1 MSMKITEKLKV
12 VLKSVLSIQMGEV
25 KTDKLVMTF
34 DAEELAE
41 GLEVFTT
48 DENGEIIPVAD
59 GEYTAEDGRIIV
71 VAEGK
76 VTEIRVVEKPAEE
89 EVKVEGEI
97 IEIDTPAEDPVEEIV
112 EEVIDVKELK
122 AKMDEIAGALGEI
135 LNSVKALE
143 GRIEEVENKV
153 SKLEVE
159 PAEDPVEVEV
169 EEPVKMSRMAFLKK

>member
-1 MSMKITEKLKV
+1 MKITEKLKV

-76 VTEIRVVEKPAEE
+76 VTEIREE
-89 EVKVEGEI
+89 EIKVEEEI
-97 IEIDTPAEDPVEEIV
+97 IEIDAPAEDPVEEIV

-153 SKLEVE
+153 SKLEAE

>member
-48 DENGEIIPVAD
+48 DGNGEIIPVAD

-76 VTEIRVVEKPAEE
+76 VTEIREE
-89 EVKVEGEI
+89 EIKVEEEI

-153 SKLEVE
+153 SKLETE

>member
-76 VTEIRVVEKPAEE
+76 VTEIREE
-89 EVKVEGEI
+89 EIKVEGEI

-135 LNSVKALE
+135 LNSVRALE

-153 SKLEVE
+153 SKLESE

-169 EEPVKMSRMAFLKK
+169 EEPVKMSRIAFLKK

>member
-1 MSMKITEKLKV
+1 MKITEKLKV

-76 VTEIRVVEKPAEE
+76 VAEIREE
-89 EVKVEGEI
+89 EIKVEEEI

-153 SKLEVE
+153 SKLEAE

>member
-1 MSMKITEKLKV
+1 MKITEKLKV

-76 VTEIRVVEKPAEE
+76 VTEIREE
-89 EVKVEGEI
+89 EIKVGEEI

>member
-1 MSMKITEKLKV
+1 MKITEKLKI
-12 VLKSVLSIQMGEV
+12 VLKSVLSIKMGEV

-59 GEYTAEDGRIIV
+59 GEYTTEDGRIIIV
-71 VAEGK
+71 TEGK
-76 VTEIRVVEKPAEE
+76 VTEIKEVEKPVEE
-89 EVKVEGEI
+89 EIKVEEEI
-97 IEIDTPAEDPVEEIV
+97 IDIDTPVEDPIEEIV

-122 AKMDEIAGALGEI
+122 SKMDEIAGALGEI
-135 LNSVKALE
+135 LNSIKSLE

-153 SKLEVE
+153 SKLEE
-159 PAEDPVEVEV
+159 PAEDPIEVEV
-169 EEPVKMSRMAFLKK
+169 EEPIKMSRMAYLKK

>member
-76 VTEIRVVEKPAEE
+76 VAEIREE
-89 EVKVEGEI
+89 EIKVEEEI

-153 SKLEVE
+153 SKLEAE

>member
-1 MSMKITEKLKV
+1 MKITEKLKV

-48 DENGEIIPVAD
+48 DENGEVIPVAD

-76 VTEIRVVEKPAEE
+76 VTEIREE
-89 EVKVEGEI
+89 EIKVEEEI

-112 EEVIDVKELK
+112 EEVVDVKELK

-135 LNSVKALE
+135 LNSIKALE

-153 SKLEVE
+153 SKLEAE

>member
-25 KTDKLVMTF
+25 KTDKLVITF

-76 VTEIRVVEKPAEE
+76 VTEIREE
-89 EVKVEGEI
+89 EIKVEEEI

>member
-1 MSMKITEKLKV
+1 MKITEKLKV

-25 KTDKLVMTF
+25 KTDKLVITF

-48 DENGEIIPVAD
+48 DENGEVIPVAD

-76 VTEIRVVEKPAEE
+76 VTEIREKEI
-89 EVKVEGEI
+89 KVEEEI

-122 AKMDEIAGALGEI
+122 AKMDEIAGALGKI

-153 SKLEVE
+153 SKLEAE